1 MNKKQKILLTMLE
14 LVVEQGVHA
23 TPMSQ
28 LARESNVAIGTI
40 YHHFENKEQIIEEI
54 YQMIFKDFGFV
65 LMANFPEDDYKLQF
79 EAIWFN
85 LYNYFVTNP
94 LAFKFSEWVGVPP
107 IINQE
112 IVERTKPFYQNV
124 KEFFLR
130 GIREKKLRDIHLRLI
145 LQISYGNV
153 ISAVRLKDKGELPM
167 NEKQVADAIKCS
179 WDAVRYVED

>member
-1 MNKKQKILLTMLE
+1 MLE

-40 YHHFENKEQIIEEI
+40 YHHFQNKEDIIEEI
-54 YQMIFKDFGFV
+54 YKMIFKDFGFV
-65 LMANFPEDDYKLQF
+65 LMTNFPEDNYQAQF
-79 EAIWFN
+79 ETVWFN

-107 IINQE
+107 IISQKTVDE
-112 IVERTKPFYQNV
+112 TKLHYENV

-130 GIREKKLRDIHLRLI
+130 GIREKKLRNIDLRLI

-179 WDAVRYVED
+179 WDAVRYMDNE